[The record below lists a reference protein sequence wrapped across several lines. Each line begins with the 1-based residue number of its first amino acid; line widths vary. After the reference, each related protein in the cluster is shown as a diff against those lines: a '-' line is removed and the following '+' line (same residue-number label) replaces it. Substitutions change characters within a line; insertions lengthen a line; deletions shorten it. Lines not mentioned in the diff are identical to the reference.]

1 MISDRALV
9 LAAAATYEPKA
20 APLIEAIGG
29 VLRVFRTEV
38 DGLTVIA
45 IEGTHNRLG
54 WLLDFIA
61 TKTEDHQA
69 INHPTLGFLHA
80 GFHLE
85 AATIAPE
92 IALMVHGRDYA
103 LAGHSLGAA
112 LALLLGGLLID
123 DGHAP
128 VKIGAFAPPRVG
140 GPQFIKTVASVP
152 IAAVRFGDDP
162 VPGVPFEFDPDFPY
176 RQVPLAQVGAPMINP
191 FSCHHIDNYVNAIGG
206 AP

>member
-20 APLIEAIGG
+20 VPVIEAIGG
-29 VLRVFRTEV
+29 VVRVFRTEV

-45 IEGTHNRLG
+45 VEGTHNRLG

-61 TKTEDHQA
+61 ARTEDHETL
-69 INHPTLGFLHA
+69 NHPTLGFLHA

-85 AATIAPE
+85 AVTIAPA

-103 LAGHSLGAA
+103 LSGHSLGAA
-112 LALLLGGLLID
+112 LALLLAGLLSD
-123 DGHAP
+123 DGHPP
-128 VKIGAFAPPRVG
+128 VQIGAFAPPRVG
-140 GPQFIKTVASVP
+140 GALLVKTVTAVP
-152 IAAVRFGDDP
+152 LTAVRFGNDP
-162 VPGVPFEFDPDFPY
+162 VPGVPFEVDPEFPY
-176 RQVPLAQVGAPMINP
+176 RQVPLTAVGAPMLNP
-191 FSCHHIDNYVNAIGG
+191 FSSHHIDNYVNAIGG